1 MSKSEDLLNLRI
13 ALAEQQKLANA
24 KEQKEESGDKGG
36 SSSTGQGGA
45 VVEMHL
51 FIETFSLIRHGE
63 KQFGAVND
71 FDPLAYLAKTQRSS
85 LNGELGA
92 GDQLKSHPILS
103 KLSKFDGDTP
113 NMSMD
118 PKKNEAAQNRLENR
132 LQLQMAMKNRPQITP
147 KPGGM

>member
-13 ALAEQQKLANA
+13 ALAEQQKLAHA
-24 KEQKEESGDKGG
+24 KDEEGGSKEGG

-51 FIETFSLIRHGE
+51 FIETFSLIRNGE
-63 KQFGAVND
+63 KQFGAIND

-85 LNGELGA
+85 LNGEIGA
-92 GDQLKSHPILS
+92 SNQLKSHPILS